1 MTQILLLAFLWILI
15 ITQIGFVCSDVEL
28 IERFEG
34 ESVVFQCAF
43 DLKKPR
49 PIGVS
54 LNRTKPKHSR
64 VLFKMTEMDFAV
76 DNQADAHRVRVSGDP
91 KDSLVNITLSQ
102 LTSSDTSLYICEFDV
117 GNQFSADEKVLG
129 EMEFLLVVGKNE
141 PFPLEVEMV
150 QTHVGGSAV
159 LPCFPPNAEGLAV
172 DGVTLKRQK
181 GRGPVEVVYQSKTS
195 IPTEKVQL
203 VSDGVAFNVSLQQLQ
218 VQDSALYS
226 CQLLLRDKP
235 DSGHRLGRRAY
246 FVSVQGGE
254 CGCLQYS
261 ILLYAMSAA
270 VALLLL
276 HIIVV
281 AVCKSKAKHSGKSH
295 PQVPIYEEMVGVNS
309 PSQKTFQSHLEEMGG
324 GEYRNCSMKKT
335 IPENHYESPKGIL
348 IPQNERLK

>member
-129 EMEFLLVVGKNE
+129 EMEFLLVVGKK
-141 PFPLEVEMV
+141 
-150 QTHVGGSAV
+150 
-159 LPCFPPNAEGLAV
+159 GLAV

-246 FVSVQGGE
+246 FVSVQAGGE